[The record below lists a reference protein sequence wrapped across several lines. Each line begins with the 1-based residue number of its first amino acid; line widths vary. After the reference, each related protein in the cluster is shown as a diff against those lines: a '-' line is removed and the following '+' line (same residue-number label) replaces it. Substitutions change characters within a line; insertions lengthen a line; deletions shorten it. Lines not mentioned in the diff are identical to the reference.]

1 MQQNFATAARFNF
14 QSLDEAF
21 PGPEDGCD
29 SLTEPLPHLVLL
41 QIRRAKQRTAGGLYL
56 TKESQEAEAANT
68 QVAKVLSI
76 GCNCFRNPNT
86 GELWREGA
94 WFKVGDY
101 LRIPQYNGYRF
112 TVKWKVPAKWAA
124 GAKDDEE
131 DIKFVMFEPI
141 HLTGLVRGDPRAI
154 TAYA

>member
-1 MQQNFATAARFNF
+1 MQQNLATAARFNF
-14 QSLDEAF
+14 QSLAEAF

-41 QIRRAKQRTAGGLYL
+41 QIRRAKNMSAGGIVL
-56 TKESQEAEAANT
+56 TTEVQQAEAANT
-68 QVAKVLSI
+68 QVAKVLAI

-86 GELWREGA
+86 GEPWREGP
-94 WFKVGDY
+94 WFEVGDY

-112 TVKWKVPAKWAA
+112 TVKWKVPKKWNN
-124 GAKDDEE
+124 GHE
-131 DIKFVMFEPI
+131 DVEDVKFVMFEPI
-141 HLTGLVRGDPRAI
+141 HLTGKVMGDPRAI